1 MNINKAKNNQ
11 DSFFY
16 KIMAIV
22 ALAALATIIIIIGLS
37 SSGKSNA
44 PAGTPDTQPTVT
56 SPADTNGMQ
65 NTPSGDD
72 PGTPDTPNTP
82 NTTDTPDS
90 PNTPTD
96 PADTTSSESGDDP
109 SDTTGNNNE
118 DSPSYADG
126 VPTEAEM
133 MEKYKGTILEK
144 TEDAG
149 QEYIDNI
156 IFLGDSTT
164 YGLKAYKMLKDG
176 KETLQVWTPINGT
189 LSLNRATIDR
199 IYYPD
204 TKEEITISETVKKAK
219 PDMMIITLGVNG
231 VATLS
236 ETQFKG
242 AYVDLIDTIKKA
254 SPNTKIILQSIF
266 PAAKRYDTT
275 KGIDNDKINRAN
287 IWVADVAKECGVKY
301 LYTACAL
308 LGEDG
313 YYMNDSY
320 QNGDGL
326 HLNEIGFE
334 KELNYIRTHAYN

>member
-1 MNINKAKNNQ
+1 
-11 DSFFY
+11 
-16 KIMAIV
+16 MAIV
-22 ALAALATIIIIIGLS
+22 ALAALAAIIIIIGVAS
-37 SSGKSNA
+37 SDASNETNA
-44 PAGTPDTQPTVT
+44 PDSTPTVNT
-56 SPADTNGMQ
+56 PADTSGTASGNDSPADTTG
-65 NTPSGDD
+65 SAV
-72 PGTPDTPNTP
+72 
-82 NTTDTPDS
+82 TDTPADT
-90 PNTPTD
+90 TPSDD
-96 PADTTSSESGDDP
+96 PADTTAPESDDEPSE
-109 SDTTGNNNE
+109 TTGKKDE
-118 DSPSYADG
+118 DTPTYAGG

-133 MEKYKGTILEK
+133 MANYKGTILEK
-144 TEDAG
+144 TADAG

-164 YGLKAYKMLKDG
+164 YGLKAYKMLSGG

-189 LSLNRATIDR
+189 LSLNRSTIDR
-199 IYYPD
+199 IYYPN
-204 TKEEITISETVKKAK
+204 TKEEITIADTVKKAK
-219 PDMMIITLGVNG
+219 PDMMVITLGVNG

-242 AYVDLIDTIKKA
+242 AYTDLIDTIKKA

-266 PAAKRYDTT
+266 PTAKRYDTT

-287 IWVADVAKECGVKY
+287 IWIADVAKECGVKY

-308 LGEDG
+308 LGSDG

-326 HLNEIGFE
+326 HLNEVGFE